1 MLKKGICSFIGISA
15 FLLASCGEENPAVF
29 PIETSSNDISSSSSF
44 STQYSSSI
52 NDIESSSSIVVSSSI
67 EVSSSSWEPYS
78 YGELIDKRDGQTY
91 KTIKIGEQIWMA
103 ENLNYAYLQPT
114 STKDS
119 SSECYNNSP
128 DSCSKYGR
136 LYLWSAAMDSAAI
149 FSKDGKGCG
158 DWKYQNVYENPS
170 CNTQPHKGVQGV
182 CPESWHIPTK
192 TDINTFSQYAN
203 ASTENFNSIVKYWL
217 SGNNDDN
224 QKLPQDS
231 IFWTSAEKD
240 TGDATALI
248 FNATNIT
255 IRDDIH
261 KRSSHFIRCVK
272 DDKTIQVEHGEMT
285 DERDG
290 HVYKTV
296 KIGEQIWMAENLNY
310 AYPKQDSSSDSV
322 SLCYNN
328 EPDSCAKYGR
338 LYTWEAT
345 MGCRAARFPY
355 DEDNT
360 DCSWSIALRQ
370 NTHKFQGT
378 CPKNW
383 HIPSENEWNTLL
395 GLVNN
400 FATDLKSTNG
410 WLDDGNGTDIVGFG
424 ALPAGLNNNE
434 LGKDLWESIGQAT
447 CFWTPGQST
456 NKLDDLGPIYYYEGG
471 SAFCLLK
478 HDRPVSYDYYPKI
491 YAFSVRCVKDAEA
504 SE

>member
-1 MLKKGICSFIGISA
+1 MRINRF
-15 FLLASCGEENPAVF
+15 FLLAGFLAFLFSACGEENPAVF
-29 PIETSSNDISSSSSF
+29 PIETSSNDISLSSSF

-67 EVSSSSWEPYS
+67 ETSSSSWEPYS
-78 YGELIDKRDGQTY
+78 YGELIDERDGQTY
-91 KTIKIGEQIWMA
+91 KTIKIGEQTWMA

-119 SSECYNNSP
+119 SSECYNNEP
-128 DSCSKYGR
+128 DSCAKYGR

-149 FSKDGKGCG
+149 FSKDGKDCG

-217 SGNNDDN
+217 SGNNDDI

-231 IFWTSAEKD
+231 IFWTSVEKD

-248 FNATNIT
+248 FKATNIT

-290 HVYKTV
+290 QVYKTV
-296 KIGEQIWMAENLNY
+296 KIGTQTWMAKNLNY

-322 SLCYNN
+322 SWCYNN

-338 LYTWEAT
+338 LYTWEA
-345 MGCRAARFPY
+345 AI
-355 DEDNT
+355 
-360 DCSWSIALRQ
+360 DCYALGDYYMNCSRLTK
-370 NTHKFQGT
+370 NKTSSKSKIQGI
-378 CPKNW
+378 CPQNW

-424 ALPAGLNNNE
+424 ALPAGLNYNE
-434 LGKDLWESIGQAT
+434 LGEDLWGGVGQVT

-456 NKLDDLGPIYYYEGG
+456 VQLDDLGPINYYESG
-471 SAFCLLK
+471 STFCLSN
-478 HDRPVSYDYYPKI
+478 HDRAIFYDNHPKE
-491 YAFSVRCVKDAEA
+491 YAFSVRCVKDVET